1 MAEAATAAAEAV
13 TMADAGWI
21 ATILRQAVPG
31 FYILAALYI
40 ASSRTRDDEAE
51 ASEAKENSNGAAIPI
66 PRIFLRTAY
75 AMLFGIVG
83 IFGYLVL
90 NEPAVGWFPPWFAKN
105 IWEIMALVG
114 VLGMGVALFIA
125 TIDSHRLVSPTQ
137 RAGELWRWLRNF
149 FSR

>member
-1 MAEAATAAAEAV
+1 
-13 TMADAGWI
+13 MADAGWM
-21 ATILRQAVPG
+21 ATMLRQAVPG

-51 ASEAKENSNGAAIPI
+51 ADETNGAINGAVVPI
-66 PRIFLRTAY
+66 PSIFLRTAY

-90 NEPAVGWFPPWFAKN
+90 NEPAFGWFPPWFAKN
-105 IWEIMALVG
+105 VWEIMALVG
-114 VLGMGVALFIA
+114 VLGVGVALFIA
-125 TIDSHRLVSPTQ
+125 TIESQRLVSPTQ
-137 RAGELWRWLRNF
+137 RAGELWRWLLNF